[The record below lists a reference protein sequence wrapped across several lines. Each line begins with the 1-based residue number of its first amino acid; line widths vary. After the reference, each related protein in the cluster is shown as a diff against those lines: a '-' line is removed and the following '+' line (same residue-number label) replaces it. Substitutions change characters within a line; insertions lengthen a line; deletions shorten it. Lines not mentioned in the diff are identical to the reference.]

1 MRRGRVFDAVRT
13 RARIPASSDTDT
25 TPETATAEKLRSV
38 FLTGLVVFS
47 LFAGTVAFSG
57 TGAAAANVSVE
68 QAVEYSGSGDGEGT
82 VELALNDSVT
92 NGLDGNDELEL
103 YLDGRE
109 VSDSL
114 FAGVAQDGTNG
125 RVEITLNRDVTPNRN
140 LTVKLTDFA
149 GGTITATDID
159 VTSRTFTPGSG
170 EQRNTDVYQGELIA
184 IEDPDAGP
192 DTDVHID
199 EKDGVLLFQ
208 GRYTDN
214 SQVFVF
220 DTADLE
226 PGQSYEAASG
236 SDTAEFDVN
245 NLSLDVEIDDA
256 NVTDDDAIV
265 AEATAVWG
273 GLPAEATLLDSDDNE
288 IDSIVTDLDSTDP
301 VEFDFGSHSIDGS
314 PYTVK
319 VTDNETGI
327 TNTSAEI
334 SVSESQAGEVSID
347 ETVVSD
353 ERGDVVSITYSLSNT
368 EDGYIV
374 IGDKSEDNYAVAGQI
389 TDDDGDG
396 AVTVQFNSYLAGVP
410 NSGNSSIAASDVL
423 SAAGDDEVSDVSES
437 GGFERTNLTV
447 ETLDA
452 TSYSMNVTAGTNRS
466 SSPDSVG
473 TLQLTER
480 STERMQ
486 SWVAP
491 RDADLTANDVDI
503 YDRIGTNLTQADDI
517 AAGDVVVHRISASG
531 VEGPLEYRQEV
542 RGAQDATA
550 AFLQTAGDSGAFS
563 LQIDRTSTGANADSD
578 PLQLNSSNLAVVQDS
593 DNNTYFVA
601 VELANAEYQSGTPV
615 HDDGTDEISAE
626 FSVTGETG
634 LTDGGDSVEDSYEI
648 TERDATLDTDGNIVA
663 VQAAAEQPVSG
674 ATTVAPGSEIK
685 VQLKSESDAHPFIT
699 QPAATV
705 TPNKTFTASV
715 GMSEYSTG
723 TNFTASV
730 LDGNGEQF
738 GATEDGQ
745 IVAVA
750 TTNDSNP
757 SAGSNGTNPEIATEE
772 PTRQAT
778 AEPTEESSAVPTDS
792 ATDRATG
799 ASTTVVRT
807 AEPTASGTTPASGP
821 GFTVAGAL
829 IALVAAA
836 LLTARR
842 DI

>member
-1 MRRGRVFDAVRT
+1 MWRGRVFDVVRT
-13 RARIPASSDTDT
+13 RALIPASSDTDT
-25 TPETATAEKLRSV
+25 TPETAVTEKLRSV

-57 TGAAAANVSVE
+57 STAAAANVSVE
-68 QAVEYSGSGDGEGT
+68 QAVEYSGSGGGEGT
-82 VELALNDSVT
+82 IELALNDSVT

-109 VSDSL
+109 ASDSL
-114 FAGVAQDGTNG
+114 FEGVAEAGTNG
-125 RVEITLNRDVTPNRN
+125 RVEITLSRDVTPNRN

-170 EQRNTDVYQGELIA
+170 EQWNIDVYQGELIA

-199 EKDGVLLFQ
+199 EKDGVLIFQ

-245 NLSLDVEIDDA
+245 NLRFGIGIDDA
-256 NVTDDDAIV
+256 NVTDEDAIV
-265 AEATAVWG
+265 AEVTAVWG

-288 IDSIVTDLDSTDP
+288 IDSIVKELDGTEP
-301 VEFDFGSHSIDGS
+301 VEFDFGSHSTDGS
-314 PYTVK
+314 PYTVR

-334 SVSESQAGEVSID
+334 SVSESQEGEVSID
-347 ETVVSD
+347 ENVVSD
-353 ERGDVVSITYSLSNT
+353 ERGDVVNITYSLSNT
-368 EDGYIV
+368 EDSYIV
-374 IGDKSEDNYAVAGQI
+374 IGDKSEDNYAVSGQI

-396 AVTVQFNSYLAGVP
+396 EVTVQFNSYLAGVP

-423 SAAGDDEVSDVSES
+423 SAAGDDEISDVSES
-437 GGFERTNLTV
+437 GAFKRSNLTV

-452 TSYSMNVTAGTNRS
+452 TSYTMNVTAGTNRS

-473 TLQLTER
+473 TLQLKER

-491 RDADLTANDVDI
+491 QDADLTANDVDI
-503 YDRIGTNLTQADDI
+503 YDRIGTNLTQSDDI
-517 AAGDVVVHRISASG
+517 AAGDIVVHRISASG

-542 RGAQDATA
+542 KGAQDTTV
-550 AFLQTAGDSGAFS
+550 AFLQTSGDSGAFS
-563 LQIDRTSTGANADSD
+563 LQIDRTSTGANAESD
-578 PLQLNSSNLAVVQDS
+578 PLQLNSSNVAVVQDS

-601 VELANAEYQSGTPV
+601 VALAHAEYQSGTPV
-615 HDDGTDEISAE
+615 NNDDTDEITAE
-626 FSVTGETG
+626 FSVTDETG

-648 TERDATLDTDGNIVA
+648 TDRDATLDTDGNIVA

-674 ATTVAPGSEIK
+674 ATTVAPGSEIN
-685 VQLKSESDAHPFIT
+685 VQFKSESDTNPFIT
-699 QPAATV
+699 QPDATV

-715 GMSEYSTG
+715 DMNEYSPG
-723 TNFTASV
+723 TNFTAAV
-730 LDGNGEQF
+730 LDVNGAQF

-745 IVAVA
+745 IVTVA
-750 TTNDSNP
+750 TTNDSNE
-757 SAGSNGTNPEIATEE
+757 SADSNGTNPERATEE

-778 AEPTEESSAVPTDS
+778 AEPTEESTPVSTDT
-792 ATDRATG
+792 AIDRATE
-799 ASTTVVRT
+799 ASNTVVST
-807 AEPTASGTTPASGP
+807 AEPTESGTTPASGP
-821 GFTVAGAL
+821 GFTMAGAL

-836 LLTARR
+836 VLTARR